1 MHSKRKPRFKTC
13 RRLGLNVVGHPKA
26 MDRYTRGVGRADRKL
41 SNYGEQLLEKQRLRA
56 YYNIGEKQMSRYA
69 KEAMASDER
78 TNLALI
84 DRLERRLDNL
94 VYRAGIASSIR
105 QARQLVVHGHITVDG
120 RKVDRPSYRV
130 AVGETIAL
138 TEKMA
143 SGSLFA
149 EQLKN
154 STPVISAL
162 EKEGGEVVLTRRPD
176 RNELPI
182 EVNDHL
188 VVEFYSKRG

>member
-26 MDRYTRGVGRADRKL
+26 MNRYSRGVGRGDRKL

-69 KEAMASDER
+69 KEAMASQER

-94 VYRAGIASSIR
+94 VYRSGIASSIR
-105 QARQLVVHGHITVDG
+105 QARQLVVHGHITVNG
-120 RKVDRPSYRV
+120 HKVDRPSYRV
-130 AVGETIAL
+130 SVGDTLAL

-143 SGSLFA
+143 SGSMFS
-149 EQLKN
+149 EQLAN
-154 STPVISAL
+154 STPTFPAL
-162 EKEGGEVVLTRRPD
+162 EKKEGGVVLARRPE
-176 RNELPI
+176 RAELPI

-188 VVEFYSKRG
+188 VVEFYAQRG

>member
-13 RRLGLNVVGHPKA
+13 RRLGLNVGGHPKA

-162 EKEGGEVVLTRRPD
+162 EKKGGEVVLTRRPD
-176 RNELPI
+176 RAELPI